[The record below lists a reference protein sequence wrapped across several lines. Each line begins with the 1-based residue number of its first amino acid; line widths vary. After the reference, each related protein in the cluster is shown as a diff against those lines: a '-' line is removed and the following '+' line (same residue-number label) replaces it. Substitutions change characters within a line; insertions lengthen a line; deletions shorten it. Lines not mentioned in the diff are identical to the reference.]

1 MFYYLLIEYFFHLA
15 LQYDIAKESC
25 AAGPAGQ
32 PSNVGRITYT
42 KLAQSKLNEL
52 KLKSKNRKVR
62 IRTKL

>member
-32 PSNVGRITYT
+32 R
-42 KLAQSKLNEL
+42 KEAAQQYIPVQL
-52 KLKSKNRKVR
+52 
-62 IRTKL
+62 